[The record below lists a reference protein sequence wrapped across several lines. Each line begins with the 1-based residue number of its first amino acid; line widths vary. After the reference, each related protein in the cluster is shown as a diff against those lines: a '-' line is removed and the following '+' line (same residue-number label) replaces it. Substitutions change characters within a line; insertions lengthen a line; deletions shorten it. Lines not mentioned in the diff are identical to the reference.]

1 MLSNPPFGV
10 EWKQSE
16 KAVRKEYEEQGFNG
30 RFGPG
35 LPRISDGSLLFMLHL
50 VKKMRPLADGGA
62 RFCIV
67 QNGPPLFTGGAG
79 SGESNIRQYLLES
92 DLVEAIV
99 ALPTEMF
106 YNTGI
111 STYLWVVTNHK
122 LPHRKGKLQL
132 INASGFWQRMR
143 KSLGDKRKE
152 LSPEH
157 IDEITRIFCEF
168 KEVRRDGVPISL
180 IFPNES
186 FGYRTITVERPL
198 RDAEGKVL
206 LGTKGKI
213 KGKPMPDADLRDT
226 ENVPLS
232 EDVEVYFEHE
242 GQSQISQ
249 QGRQTCPK
257 HSMCTA

>member
-1 MLSNPPFGV
+1 
-10 EWKQSE
+10 
-16 KAVRKEYEEQGFNG
+16 
-30 RFGPG
+30 
-35 LPRISDGSLLFMLHL
+35 MLHL

-67 QNGPPLFTGGAG
+67 QNGSPLFTGGAG

-132 INASGFWQRMR
+132 IDASGFWQRMR

-168 KEVRRDGVPISL
+168 KEVRRDGAPYRS
-180 IFPNES
+180 S
-186 FGYRTITVERPL
+186 FRMRASVIGRL
-198 RDAEGKVL
+198 RSSTPCA
-206 LGTKGKI
+206 
-213 KGKPMPDADLRDT
+213 MLRAR
-226 ENVPLS
+226 LS
-232 EDVEVYFEHE
+232 
-242 GQSQISQ
+242 SAP
-249 QGRQTCPK
+249 R
-257 HSMCTA
+257 AR